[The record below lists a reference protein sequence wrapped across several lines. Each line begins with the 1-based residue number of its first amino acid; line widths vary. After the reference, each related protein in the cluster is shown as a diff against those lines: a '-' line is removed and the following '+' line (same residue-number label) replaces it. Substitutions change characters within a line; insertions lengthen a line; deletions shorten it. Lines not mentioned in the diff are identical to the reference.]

1 MCERRGPF
9 LSEGHGD
16 RFFKVVG
23 NKRTIL
29 VLLLLLLVL
38 LLLLE
43 LSPEKEDLRG
53 GC

>member
-1 MCERRGPF
+1 MEIDSLR
-9 LSEGHGD
+9 
-16 RFFKVVG
+16 VVR

-29 VLLLLLLVL
+29 VLLLVLLVL